1 MFTRSIRKIGGS
13 RETEAVQRVRPDF
26 ADLRGTRAEIIHLSV
41 EIWSGGELHGVVD
54 SITSCCCT
62 SQCARIFVHLY
73 RIGFDA
79 ADVVF
84 LIRHAVS
91 QSSNNFPVSRDP
103 EPSVFRLSSTPP
115 APTGASQTSVA
126 SASGTRLIQGL
137 LCRMEEVKQFQD
149 ACLRL
154 VIGDSAP
161 HSETCIDDNRHHQRL
176 PNHSTPCPGNP
187 PSRSDMRKKIKRYGD
202 GGDTFEGNVQTARDF
217 QHSLASLSWFLAII
231 LPSSYCNS
239 CSFTSFRFLL
249 FEGSCDLD
257 IRCRLTY

>member
-1 MFTRSIRKIGGS
+1 MLVRVATLCGS
-13 RETEAVQRVRPDF
+13 SCACAVTEFMQ
-26 ADLRGTRAEIIHLSV
+26 H
-41 EIWSGGELHGVVD
+41 
-54 SITSCCCT
+54 
-62 SQCARIFVHLY
+62 
-73 RIGFDA
+73 
-79 ADVVF
+79 VVF

-91 QSSNNFPVSRDP
+91 QSSNNFPVSRGP

-154 VIGDSAP
+154 VIGDSTP

-187 PSRSDMRKKIKRYGD
+187 PSRSDMRKKIKKIRGW
-202 GGDTFEGNVQTARDF
+202 GDTLEGDVQTARDLNIP
-217 QHSLASLSWFLAII
+217 SFLGF
-231 LPSSYCNS
+231 LPSSCHLH
-239 CSFTSFRFLL
+239 TA
-249 FEGSCDLD
+249 
-257 IRCRLTY
+257 IRAPSPPFVFHCLRKLPP